1 VDEATR
7 RWVREKRLVH
17 EGDEKVMND
26 LDQKLGYGG
35 DVTLSF
41 VVPIKDEEASLE
53 TLFEG
58 IAAQANACALDWE
71 VIFIDDGSADGSWE
85 VIKALHERH
94 AGRVKALRFRRNLGK
109 ANALAAGWAEAQGDL
124 VFTLDGD
131 LQDDPTEIP
140 RFLDKI
146 AEGYDIVTGWK
157 KTRHDPWHKVW
168 PSRVF
173 NLMLSRV
180 NRVEL
185 HDHNCGFKC
194 YRKHV
199 VRTVSMYGEMHRM
212 VPSLAA
218 MYGFRTAE
226 IPVRHHPR
234 RFGKSKYGF
243 KRFLRG
249 FMDMWTVHFLA
260 TYRERPMHLL
270 GAFALGMALAGAVLL
285 AAACFCVALP
295 LAAAVALGAAAPA
308 CLVGAVITAS
318 MGLLAES
325 AVHDRAAQARALPLA
340 ESIVTET
347 IASRFEPP
355 AAPSARLRGLA
366 SPV

>member
-1 VDEATR
+1 
-7 RWVREKRLVH
+7 LVH
-17 EGDEKVMND
+17 EGSEKGMND
-26 LDQKLGYGG
+26 LDQKFSCDG

-41 VVPIKDEEASLE
+41 VVPVKDEEASLE
-53 TLFEG
+53 TLFDG
-58 IAAQANACALDWE
+58 IAAQANACASDWE
-71 VIFIDDGSADGSWE
+71 IIFIDDGSEDGSWE
-85 VIKALHERH
+85 VIKSIHERH
-94 AGRVKALRFRRNLGK
+94 PGHVKAHRFRRNLGK
-109 ANALAAGWAEAQGDL
+109 ANALAAGWSEAQGDF
-124 VFTLDGD
+124 VFTMDGD

-146 AEGYDIVTGWK
+146 REGYDIVTGWK
-157 KTRHDPWHKVW
+157 KTRHDPWHKVL

-180 NRVEL
+180 NNVEL

-234 RFGKSKYGF
+234 RFGRSKYGF

-249 FMDMWTVHFLA
+249 FLDMWTVYFLS
-260 TYRERPMHLL
+260 TYRERPMHLM
-270 GAFALGMALAGAVLL
+270 GIFALAMMLMGASLL
-285 AAACFCVALP
+285 AVACSVVLP
-295 LAAAVALGAAAPA
+295 LAASIALGAAVPA
-308 CLVGAVITAS
+308 CLVGAIIVAA
-318 MGLLAES
+318 MGLIAELG
-325 AVHDRAAQARALPLA
+325 VHDRAVNGRALPVS

-347 IASRFEPP
+347 IASRFESST
-355 AAPSARLRGLA
+355 PSDRLKSLP
-366 SPV
+366 SSI

>member
-1 VDEATR
+1 MGNVTPPP
-7 RWVREKRLVH
+7 VRGNRLVY
-17 EGDEKVMND
+17 EGSEKAMND
-26 LDQKLGYGG
+26 LEQNLGDGG

-41 VVPIKDEEASLE
+41 VVPAKDEAASLE

-58 IAAQANACALDWE
+58 IAAQANACASDWE
-71 VIFIDDGSADGSWE
+71 IIFIDDGSADGSWE
-85 VIKALHERH
+85 VIKSIHERH
-94 AGRVKALRFRRNLGK
+94 PGRVKALRFRRNLGK
-109 ANALAAGWAEAQGDL
+109 ANALAAGWSEAQGDL

-140 RFLDKI
+140 RFLAKI

-173 NLMLSRV
+173 NLLLSRV

-194 YRKHV
+194 YRQRV
-199 VRTVSMYGEMHRM
+199 VRTVCMYGEMHRM

-234 RFGKSKYGF
+234 RFGKSKYGC

-249 FMDMWTVHFLA
+249 FMDMWTVHFVA

-270 GAFALGMALAGAVLL
+270 GVFALGLALMGLLLL
-285 AAACFCVALP
+285 AAACCGALP
-295 LAAAVALGAAAPA
+295 LAAAIALGAAAPA

-318 MGLLAES
+318 LGLIAEL
-325 AVHDRAAQARALPLA
+325 AVHDRAVNGRALPLA

-347 IASRFEPP
+347 IASRFEPSD
-355 AAPSARLRGLA
+355 PSARLGRLA
-366 SPV
+366 SSL